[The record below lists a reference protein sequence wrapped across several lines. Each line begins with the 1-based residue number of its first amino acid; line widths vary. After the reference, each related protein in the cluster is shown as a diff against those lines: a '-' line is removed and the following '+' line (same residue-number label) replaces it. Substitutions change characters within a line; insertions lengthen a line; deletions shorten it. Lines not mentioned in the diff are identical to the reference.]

1 MSSIINKAKEAL
13 KKPEGMSGTGADQ
26 TALNEDPDA
35 FNQGYEE
42 KYGKPKDNFKQPDVP
57 SSMSGMGVDQGALT
71 DDGGTHL
78 SEYESKYGKPNEE
91 TVKKVE
97 SGHMGE
103 NKSTVGPD
111 QEAAFSQQKVDEL

>member
-1 MSSIINKAKEAL
+1 MKTQTLSIKDTRRSTANLRTTIKQ
-13 KKPEGMSGTGADQ
+13 ADI
-26 TALNEDPDA
+26 
-35 FNQGYEE
+35 
-42 KYGKPKDNFKQPDVP
+42 P

-71 DDGGTHL
+71 DDGGAHL

-91 TVKKVE
+91 TVTKVE